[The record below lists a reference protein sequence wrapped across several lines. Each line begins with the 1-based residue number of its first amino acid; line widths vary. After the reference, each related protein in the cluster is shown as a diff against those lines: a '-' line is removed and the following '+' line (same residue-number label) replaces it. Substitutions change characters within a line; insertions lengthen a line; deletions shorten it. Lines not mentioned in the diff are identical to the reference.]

1 MKSKII
7 IVCSVVVSIILV
19 ALISLFYNEASDNN
33 IISNISKNKEV
44 ISSNMITMMYETD
57 AGTGIYEETKD
68 TTWPE
73 SGYIFNENLSGCEN
87 GGELEYNSGNNTVN
101 LLSNSSDRCYVYFD
115 KYDGVWIDNVVAT
128 NVTGSSITLDISA
141 TSENGSIKTYY
152 YAINDSEEYIETTT
166 NPIIIDDLNKLT
178 EYNIKIYAIDNTG
191 AKSNIYEI
199 SVSTTDVS
207 VPVINSVEVSDVTEN
222 GFTLTVNAS
231 SEVDIKRYYFI
242 IDDSGDNLAGASTNN
257 NYTFVNLMANTS
269 YNLIVFVEDIN
280 GVFSDRYNLG
290 VQTINLQ
297 TLSEYIKSLYTSQ
310 GANGI
315 YYHTQGLSNSAGDN
329 SYRYAGANPSNYICF
344 GSDYNNCPDENLY
357 RIIGVFDDEVKLI
370 KSSSYGSYSWSG
382 SSSTN
387 NMWANSSLN
396 VNILNGGYY
405 NSFNSLWTDLISIHD
420 WKIGG
425 MDYSESYTAKNY
437 YDREVGNSS
446 SSITYSASIGLMYVS
461 DYGFAASNSYWTTSL
476 YDYDDAARNNWLRL
490 GSNEW
495 TITRYSGSSN
505 IAFRIYSSGY
515 VNETGTVNYSFA
527 VRPTFYLNSD
537 VQYESGSGTQTD
549 PFRIKFD

>member
-446 SSITYSASIGLMYVS
+446 SGITYSASIGLMYVS

-476 YDYDDAARNNWLRL
+476 YDYDDVARNNWLRL

>member
-152 YAINDSEEYIETTT
+152 YAINDSEEYIETTL
-166 NPIIIDDLNKLT
+166 NPLTINDLNKLT
-178 EYNIKIYAIDNTG
+178 EYKISIYAIDSTN

>member
-152 YAINDSEEYIETTT
+152 YAINDSEEYIETTL
-166 NPIIIDDLNKLT
+166 NPLTINDLNKLT
-178 EYNIKIYAIDNTG
+178 EYKISIYAIDSTN

-515 VNETGTVNYSFA
+515 VNETGTVSYSFA

>member
-87 GGELEYNSGNNTVN
+87 GGELEYNSQNNTVN

-152 YAINDSEEYIETTT
+152 YAINDSEEYIETTL
-166 NPIIIDDLNKLT
+166 NPLTINDLNKLT
-178 EYNIKIYAIDNTG
+178 EYKISIYAIDSTN

-476 YDYDDAARNNWLRL
+476 YEYDDAARNNWLRL

-515 VNETGTVNYSFA
+515 VNETGTVSYSFA

>member
-152 YAINDSEEYIETTT
+152 YAINDSEEYIETTL
-166 NPIIIDDLNKLT
+166 NPLTINDLNKLT
-178 EYNIKIYAIDNTG
+178 EYKISIYAIDSTN

-476 YDYDDAARNNWLRL
+476 YDYDDAARNNWLCL

-515 VNETGTVNYSFA
+515 VNETGTVSYSFA

>member
-87 GGELEYNSGNNTVN
+87 GGELEYNSQNNTVN

-152 YAINDSEEYIETTT
+152 YAINDSEEYIETTL
-166 NPIIIDDLNKLT
+166 NPLTINDLNKLT
-178 EYNIKIYAIDNTG
+178 EYKISIYAIDSTN